1 MTPQP
6 ALPPCYDQRVI
17 VKCKSPNV
25 YFLLYAFERTLCLF
39 CTIII
44 PSNAI
49 PTIKHASGTL
59 QGVLAVPNGRSDK
72 LYCRFYKLG
81 KITLSVRWD
90 LSRPQTLK
98 EQGQTSKEILRVVS
112 SGPFLVGLFNYFI
125 ACTEKQPRKESLEKI
140 EHGCRSADL
149 VVRTVLLYDA
159 FCKVVSLFLE
169 SRDDS

>member
-17 VKCKSPNV
+17 VKCRWIHSKDYTVHPLMCIFCFVHLNW
-25 YFLLYAFERTLCLF
+25 LCLF

-112 SGPFLVGLFNYFI
+112 SGPFLVGFFNYLVLLV
-125 ACTEKQPRKESLEKI
+125 QRNNLEK
-140 EHGCRSADL
+140 
-149 VVRTVLLYDA
+149 
-159 FCKVVSLFLE
+159 
-169 SRDDS
+169 SR